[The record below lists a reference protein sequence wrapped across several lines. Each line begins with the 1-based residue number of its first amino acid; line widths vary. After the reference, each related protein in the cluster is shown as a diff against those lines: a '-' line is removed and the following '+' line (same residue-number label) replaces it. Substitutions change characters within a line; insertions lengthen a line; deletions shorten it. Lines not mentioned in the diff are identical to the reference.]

1 MRNSDLVELLSS
13 LREDERKR
21 LKVFLETVELGALA
35 RAEAIRMVDY
45 ILANLGAD
53 GNERSLSKSEAYVHI
68 FPEKGLVRNK
78 LEKSM
83 SDTVQLVRRF
93 VAQESAGQKM
103 TELQQAFYLQKFYNE
118 RDLEKKFQQSRKQ
131 FGKLKSTHREWSP
144 QDYYFQFLSESEEYV
159 FQSDRNQ
166 KKDDLNLWNSI
177 QALDEYYLVERLWH
191 TCILLNQNQLAPLA
205 LPPLDEWLLI
215 DLKSARFR
223 WFFEKPIGQLFAQ
236 AIDLL
241 SDESGKSGQKLTDFV
256 KLIGDTEPFIWKT
269 YISTFEIFACNYGIR
284 RLNKGQTEYANPVF
298 QLQKRRVE
306 SGRIYMDGMIK
317 SSEFQSIVTLGLRFS
332 EYDWVKNL
340 LENHREKILGMMSS
354 EEYYQYNLAQYLYY
368 LKNYEPALKTLLTS
382 SYEDMQYK
390 ISAKIL
396 EIKILW
402 EMSHLNKSDERVAE
416 FLENKV
422 EAAIIYF
429 FREKNLPATKKKM
442 SKRFADTMKRIIH
455 AEGKRDAERLKIILT
470 DIHKAE
476 YIAERQW
483 LTKLVEDLIVKYKKS
498 KV

>member
-1 MRNSDLVELLSS
+1 MHNSDLVELLTT
-13 LREDERKR
+13 LREDEKKR
-21 LKVFLETVELGALA
+21 LKVFLETAELGTPV
-35 RAEAIRMVDY
+35 RAEAVRMVDY
-45 ILANLGAD
+45 ILANLGKEENDQA
-53 GNERSLSKSEAYVHI
+53 LAKSEAYVYI
-68 FPEKGLVRNK
+68 FPEKEIVANK

-83 SDTVQLVRRF
+83 SDTLHLVRWF
-93 VAQESAGQKM
+93 VAHESAGQNM

-118 RDLEKKFQQSRKQ
+118 RNLEKKFQQSRKQ

-205 LPPLDEWLLI
+205 LPPLDEWVLF
-215 DLKSARFR
+215 DLKSPRFR
-223 WFFEKPIGQLFAQ
+223 WFFEKPIGQLFTQ

-241 SDESGKSGQKLTDFV
+241 SDESYKSGQKLTNFV

-269 YISTFEIFACNYGIR
+269 YVSTFEIFACNYGIR
-284 RLNKGQTEYANPVF
+284 RLNKGHAEYANPVF

-317 SSEFQSIVTLGLRFS
+317 SSEFQSIATLGLRLS
-332 EYDWVKNL
+332 ADSWVKQF
-340 LENHREKILGMMSS
+340 LEDHRTKILGSMPS
-354 EEYYQYNLAQYLYY
+354 EEYYQFTLSHYLYH
-368 LKNYEPALKTLLTS
+368 LKNYEPALKTLLIS
-382 SYEDMQYK
+382 SYDDMHCK
-390 ISAKIL
+390 VSAKML

-402 EMSHLNKSDERVAE
+402 EMSRRDKSDERVAE

-442 SKRFADTMKRIIH
+442 GKRFADTMKRIIH
-455 AEGKRDAERLKIILT
+455 AEGKRDVDRLEIILQ
-470 DIHKAE
+470 DIAKAE

-483 LTKLVEDLIVKYKKS
+483 LTKLVEDLIAQHKK
-498 KV
+498 K